1 VAFDASERILVL
13 LHDGELADVRVIAD
27 SLGAQV
33 VECAAAEMPA
43 EWDVIVASARYA
55 RHEILQGGRVKAVRI
70 AVLDRNAKSL
80 RAVVRRAGVDL
91 VVRRPV
97 HPTALRLLLLH
108 SLYRG
113 PERRVRRVA
122 VGAPVRFRA
131 GFRRRAGTLAD
142 LSLRGCQILSTVSV
156 RLGQGVVV
164 WVPDAASEARSFAV
178 RGAVVRVLTSES
190 GERGFGVDF
199 GRVPKEVAAQLRAAV
214 AAHMEGPA
222 ACADLGATQPV
233 LAPVAPSPAQDPN
246 EITASGYASGGS
258 VRREVVRA
266 PDDFAAGIDASDRR
280 GSSRRSYVGRRV
292 VALGADAARVL
303 IGRDLSVGGMRV
315 ERMPEMN
322 VGQQFQ
328 IAIHVGAGQTPL
340 VVRAAVARDDG
351 ERGLVLRFV
360 DLEAEA
366 ERYLGKMVD
375 SLPVIQ
381 GANAPIV
388 VSEIVE
394 PGADA

>member
-1 VAFDASERILVL
+1 
-13 LHDGELADVRVIAD
+13 
-27 SLGAQV
+27 
-33 VECAAAEMPA
+33 
-43 EWDVIVASARYA
+43 
-55 RHEILQGGRVKAVRI
+55 
-70 AVLDRNAKSL
+70 
-80 RAVVRRAGVDL
+80 VRRAGVDL

-142 LSLRGCQILSTVSV
+142 LSMRGCQILSTVSV
-156 RLGQGVVV
+156 RLGQKVVV

-178 RGAVVRVLTSES
+178 RGAVVRVLTNDG

-199 GRVPKEVAAQLRAAV
+199 GKVPKEIAAQLRSAV
-214 AAHMEGPA
+214 SAYLEGPA

-233 LAPVAPSPAQDPN
+233 LAPALAPAPAAVGDPN
-246 EITASGYASGGS
+246 EITASGYAGAGS
-258 VRREVVRA
+258 VTREVVRA
-266 PDDFAAGIDASDRR
+266 HQDFAAGLDASDRR
-280 GSSRRSYVGRRV
+280 GSARRSYAGRRV
-292 VALGADAARVL
+292 VALGDEAARVL

-315 ERMPEMN
+315 ERVPDMS
-322 VGQQFQ
+322 VGQRFQ

-340 VVRAAVARDDG
+340 VVQAEVARDDA

-360 DLEAEA
+360 DLEAGA

-375 SLPVIQ
+375 SLPAIQ

-394 PGADA
+394 PVADA